1 MLCFYPRCICV
12 ISTSAQITR
21 CKNTNSFLIFQ
32 NIEVELI
39 TPKHCFFVFIYEITF
54 IHNIQL
60 TNNKYEIE
68 FLFV

>member
-12 ISTSAQITR
+12 IRTSVQITR

-39 TPKHCFFVFIYEITF
+39 TPENCFSVFIHEIPF

-60 TNNKYEIE
+60 TNNKNEIE
-68 FLFV
+68 LLFV

>member
-1 MLCFYPRCICV
+1 M
-12 ISTSAQITR
+12 QITR

-39 TPKHCFFVFIYEITF
+39 TPKNCFSVFIHDITF

-60 TNNKYEIE
+60 TNNRNEIE
-68 FLFV
+68 LLFA